1 MHGAVCAAVPSLPF
15 FFYLLTCSWTL
26 TGPFCCPPL
35 ATDRPLAKREGGLGN
50 MCVTALG
57 VTLAACLV
65 YSAAREDRHFVR
77 YTPEAGL
84 AQRSVSTAVPSAAQV
99 NRLAAQL
106 AAKEVQKDVIAAGTK
121 HASPKVRHVLSSLV
135 AAPTNKLQ
143 AAVDCARLLA
153 RAWPPALPPAGT
165 RGRESGSPDG
175 CLPAFTD

>member
-1 MHGAVCAAVPSLPF
+1 
-15 FFYLLTCSWTL
+15 
-26 TGPFCCPPL
+26 
-35 ATDRPLAKREGGLGN
+35 

-65 YSAAREDRHFVR
+65 YSAARGGRHFVR

-84 AQRSVSTAVPSAAQV
+84 AQRSVSTSAVPSEAQV

-121 HASPKVRHVLSSLV
+121 HANPKVRHALSSLV

-143 AAVDCARLLA
+143 AAIDCARLLA
-153 RAWPPALPPAGT
+153 RARPF
-165 RGRESGSPDG
+165 RR
-175 CLPAFTD
+175 LPACIH

>member
-1 MHGAVCAAVPSLPF
+1 
-15 FFYLLTCSWTL
+15 
-26 TGPFCCPPL
+26 
-35 ATDRPLAKREGGLGN
+35 

-77 YTPEAGL
+77 YTPDEGL
-84 AQRSVSTAVPSAAQV
+84 AQRSVITSAVPSAAQV

-153 RAWPPALPPAGT
+153 PQLPPAGT
-165 RGRESGSPDG
+165 RARESGCPDS

>member
-1 MHGAVCAAVPSLPF
+1 
-15 FFYLLTCSWTL
+15 
-26 TGPFCCPPL
+26 
-35 ATDRPLAKREGGLGN
+35 

-77 YTPEAGL
+77 YTSEAGL
-84 AQRSVSTAVPSAAQV
+84 AQRSVSTSAVPSAAQV

-121 HASPKVRHVLSSLV
+121 HASAKVRHALSSLV

-153 RAWPPALPPAGT
+153 GARTPPHGHARA
-165 RGRESGSPDG
+165 
-175 CLPAFTD
+175 